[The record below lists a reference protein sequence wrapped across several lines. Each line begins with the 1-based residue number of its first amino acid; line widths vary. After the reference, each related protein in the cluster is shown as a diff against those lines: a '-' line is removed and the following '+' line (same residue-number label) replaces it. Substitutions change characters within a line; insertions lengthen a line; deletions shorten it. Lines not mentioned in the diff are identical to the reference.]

1 MINLSPTDFPEP
13 TDRRKRTLE
22 ELKPAPPEISKPP
35 PPLNKVELRAQ
46 KKRDRL
52 LLNQLK
58 IRIQPVMD
66 HIKLKYR
73 KFRLAVIDEK
83 DIRYLFEDDDPT
95 MLTSDLPQDQRPHDD
110 RPYEKAVDEH
120 GEPGLRE
127 TATGRF
133 FYNLDVAT
141 IEMRLSNGYYKRP
154 KDFLADIKKLTKD
167 AKMAGDRDRL
177 LKANELQA
185 NVEVDINQ
193 FTTDLPY
200 LAAELEG
207 VYQRELKREREMI
220 EKAKRQAAEEGRK
233 VEAVTSNVPLNDIT
247 SSNEMSSGPIKLGQ
261 PLINGF
267 VRHPLTPSNPST
279 LTNGLS
285 TRISDL
291 SDLNNHPLSNGTS
304 IPSRDDGDIP
314 MTNSDERDTTDKDSQ
329 KYSSFGPS
337 AQTRPPESYT
347 GGPISLEQR
356 KSIPNSL
363 TQDSA
368 VTPLAAGSQLADYT
382 NYASTTS
389 SDKRQTGSS
398 GENNTQSTKG
408 GPDLSMFMSIAE
420 PNSQLPD
427 TAGNTQTSQYSNRRG
442 SNPSNPSSSQ
452 SLSQGQPSS
461 QPERSSQG
469 PPAVPA
475 FPREGPRSNINALLN
490 EAPAPS
496 RSQPALIPHP
506 PLKVDEPF
514 NARLLASIVQQTK
527 ECTIEQLE
535 QLYSAMM
542 DQVWATRGE
551 WDRGKVAKDVNRRF
565 VEEME
570 EIRDTQQLPNPNSQF
585 D

>member
-1 MINLSPTDFPEP
+1 
-13 TDRRKRTLE
+13 
-22 ELKPAPPEISKPP
+22 
-35 PPLNKVELRAQ
+35 
-46 KKRDRL
+46 
-52 LLNQLK
+52 
-58 IRIQPVMD
+58 MD

-83 DIRYLFEDDDPT
+83 DIRYLFDDDNPAV
-95 MLTSDLPQDQRPHDD
+95 LTSDLPQDQRPAED

-120 GEPGLRE
+120 GEPGLKE

-141 IEMRLSNGYYKRP
+141 IEKRLSNGYYKRP
-154 KDFLADIKKLTKD
+154 KDFLSDIKKLTKD
-167 AKMAGDRDRL
+167 AKTAGDEERL
-177 LKANELQA
+177 LKANELQS
-185 NVEVDINQ
+185 NVEVDMNQ
-193 FTTDLPY
+193 FEVDLPV

-207 VYQRELKREREMI
+207 VYQRELKREREVI

-233 VEAVTSNVPLNDIT
+233 VETVTSNVPLNDVG
-247 SSNEMSSGPIKLGQ
+247 SSIEMSSGPIKLGQ
-261 PLINGF
+261 PLVNGF
-267 VRHPLTPSNPST
+267 VQHPITPSNPST

-285 TRISDL
+285 ARISDL
-291 SDLNNHPLSNGTS
+291 SELNSHPLSNGTS

-314 MTNSDERDTTDKDSQ
+314 MTNSDERDTIDKDSQ

-337 AQTRPPESYT
+337 AQRRPPESHT

-363 TQDSA
+363 TQGSA
-368 VTPLAAGSQLADYT
+368 VTPMAAGSQLADYT

-398 GENNTQSTKG
+398 GEVNTQSTKG

-427 TAGNTQTSQYSNRRG
+427 TVGNTQASQYSNRPG

-469 PPAVPA
+469 PSAIPT
-475 FPREGPRSNINALLN
+475 FPREGARSSINALLN
-490 EAPAPS
+490 DAPAPS
-496 RSQPALIPHP
+496 RSQPSLITHP
-506 PLKVDEPF
+506 PLKIDEPF
-514 NARLLASIVQQTK
+514 NARFLATIVQQTK
-527 ECTIEQLE
+527 NCTVEQLE
-535 QLYSAMM
+535 QVYSAMM
-542 DQVWATRGE
+542 NQIWATRSE
-551 WDRGKVAKDVNRRF
+551 WNRGKVAKEVNRIF
-565 VEEME
+565 SEEME
-570 EIRDTQQLPNPNSQF
+570 DMRDLQQPKDPNPEI